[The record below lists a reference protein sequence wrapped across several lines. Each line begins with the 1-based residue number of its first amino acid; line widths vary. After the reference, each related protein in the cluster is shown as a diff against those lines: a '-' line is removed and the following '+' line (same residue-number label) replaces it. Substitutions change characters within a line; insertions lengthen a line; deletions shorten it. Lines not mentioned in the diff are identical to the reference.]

1 MHVYS
6 SSAVNTICGTIKA
19 VFLSQIFLPFFL
31 FFGALFFA
39 FFAHFFSSSSTPPY
53 PPSPLALSLSLS
65 LILFSLLF
73 RHSIG
78 PKIGESS
85 YTETFVCISWNE
97 SLFPRFSWYWKC
109 IKIIYRK
116 GFGHFISRSLLT
128 NLFYCCIW
136 EMIK

>member
-1 MHVYS
+1 MHNYMHVYS

-19 VFLSQIFLPFFL
+19 VFLSQIFLPFF
-31 FFGALFFA
+31 
-39 FFAHFFSSSSTPPY
+39 SSSALYFLLS
-53 PPSPLALSLSLS
+53 SP
-65 LILFSLLF
+65 IFSLLPPHLPIPPPSRF
-73 RHSIG
+73 HSFYSPFSFAILSG
-78 PKIGESS
+78 QKSVKVLTLKRSFVFHETNHSS
-85 YTETFVCISWNE
+85 LVFLDT
-97 SLFPRFSWYWKC
+97 RKC